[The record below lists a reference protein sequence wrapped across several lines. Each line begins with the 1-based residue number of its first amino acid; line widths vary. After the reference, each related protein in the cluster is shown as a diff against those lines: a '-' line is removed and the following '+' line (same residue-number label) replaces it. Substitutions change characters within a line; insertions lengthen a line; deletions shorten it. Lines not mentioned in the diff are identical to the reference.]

1 VWWPR
6 SLEKPPFAP
15 SRPCNEG
22 GRGNKGR
29 LHQPMCAARPSA
41 SAKLLRDVSCVG
53 DRLGN
58 PGSSNSRIS
67 SRLRAIH
74 PWSLSV
80 YLDKFAR

>member
-1 VWWPR
+1 
-6 SLEKPPFAP
+6 
-15 SRPCNEG
+15 
-22 GRGNKGR
+22 
-29 LHQPMCAARPSA
+29 MCAARPSA